1 MFLSTLPVHLPHA
14 TEVFGVEVL
23 HNIAELT
30 LQVKH
35 SVFDYSSKHVPH
47 VTEVFGVEVLDGSQL
62 TCQVLPLLWPMRV
75 AEL

>member
-1 MFLSTLPVHLPHA
+1 MPQ
-14 TEVFGVEVL
+14 EVFGVEVL
-23 HNIAELT
+23 HSIAELT